1 MDLCFFKNI
10 CPKYSKGLNIENL
23 NLKIPRIIKQPPTQP
38 YGLPRF
44 IPVVSVLDKSSWIWR
59 RLKVTHIVR
68 LSELLQCREVLDSI
82 CREGIHNYLNF
93 DGKVILSTIMPDELI
108 GSMEIERLKTLI
120 RRIKPDIIMTLDRPT
135 YIDDP
140 QAISWIEV
148 LRLLKSALDLAKLG
162 LPVMGIIKGADKN

>member
-1 MDLCFFKNI
+1 MNRGLCELRICDYCPLFKNICNGCINDRCLILQCFKGIRYVGITYPMDLCFFKNI

-93 DGKVILSTIMPDELI
+93 EPF
-108 GSMEIERLKTLI
+108 
-120 RRIKPDIIMTLDRPT
+120 
-135 YIDDP
+135 
-140 QAISWIEV
+140 
-148 LRLLKSALDLAKLG
+148 
-162 LPVMGIIKGADKN
+162 